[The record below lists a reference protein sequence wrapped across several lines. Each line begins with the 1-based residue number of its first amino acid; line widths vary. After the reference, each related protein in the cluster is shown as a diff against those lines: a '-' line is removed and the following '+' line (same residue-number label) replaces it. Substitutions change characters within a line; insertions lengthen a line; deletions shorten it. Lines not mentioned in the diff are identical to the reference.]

1 MQALQITGYG
11 EIKNNVAFAEVEKP
25 TIEDHQVLIEIHS
38 AALNPIDY
46 KIIEGHLKAVI
57 KLKFPASI
65 GFDVAG
71 IVVEKGSKVK
81 HLKVGDEV
89 FSRVPTN
96 APGTIAEFIAVDG
109 AVVSLKPSNLSF
121 SEAASLPL
129 VGLTTIQSFNKVDLK
144 AGDKILI
151 HAGSGGI
158 GTFAIQ
164 YAKSKGAYVYT
175 TTSTKNV
182 GWVKALGADRVID
195 YKTENYLDIVKNID
209 IVYETLGG
217 TYTADA
223 FKVIKNGGKVVSL
236 AGDIDDETAKELGL
250 NGLIRFIL
258 SLKRRKITKL
268 TKQKSAYYK
277 YLAMKANGEQLKDI
291 KTLVETNLI
300 KPVIDKTFDFSDAI
314 DALVYQQSGRAKGKV
329 IIKMKN

>member
-1 MQALQITGYG
+1 MQTLQITGYG
-11 EIKNNVAFAEVEKP
+11 EIKNNVAFAEVERPIIK
-25 TIEDHQVLIEIHS
+25 DHQVLIEIHS

-57 KLKFPASI
+57 KLKFPAPI

-81 HLKVGDEV
+81 HLNVGDEV
-89 FSRVPTN
+89 FSRVPTD
-96 APGTIAEFIAVDG
+96 APGTIAEFIAVDS

-129 VGLTTIQSFNKVDLK
+129 VGLTTIQSFDKVGLK
-144 AGDKILI
+144 AGDKVLI

-182 GWVKALGADRVID
+182 GWVKALDADRVID
-195 YKTENYLDIVKNID
+195 YKTENYFDIVKNID

-217 TYTADA
+217 AYTTDA

-268 TKQKSAYYK
+268 VKQKSAYYK

-291 KTLVETNLI
+291 KTLVEANLI

-329 IIKMKN
+329 VIKMK